1 MMSENLLFGR
11 LASGFACGYGRLC
24 HSIIRVRHCPA
35 FFSPDI
41 LFTPAYSACVC
52 SCCSACACSA
62 RAARSASRFASLAF
76 CRL

>member
-1 MMSENLLFGR
+1 MSENLLFGR

-41 LFTPAYSACVC
+41 LFAPAYSA
-52 SCCSACACSA
+52 SACSA

>member
-35 FFSPDI
+35 FFV
-41 LFTPAYSACVC
+41 A
-52 SCCSACACSA
+52 
-62 RAARSASRFASLAF
+62 
-76 CRL
+76 